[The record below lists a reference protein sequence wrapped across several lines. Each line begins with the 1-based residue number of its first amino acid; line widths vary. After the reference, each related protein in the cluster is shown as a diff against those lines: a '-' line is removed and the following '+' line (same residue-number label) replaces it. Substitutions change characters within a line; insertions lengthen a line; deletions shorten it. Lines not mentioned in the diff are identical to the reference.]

1 VVNGVSGWRAALRSP
16 VLKLA
21 LSAALLAALLHV
33 TDVAA
38 LHTVLAA
45 ADWSWVAGA
54 FALSLLSQ
62 VVASYRWFLLT
73 HAVGFSAPFA
83 SVLAYYFSGMY
94 LNLFAPGTV
103 AGDVSRGLFLAGGER
118 RALALTTVVAHR
130 AIGFVALVWT
140 AALGIVCVRGLPI
153 PALVRALAALAI
165 PLTLAAW
172 LVGPRLAARL
182 LPPGQHWRVLIE
194 RDLAPY
200 WNDRTLL
207 VVSMAL
213 AGGVHLLQISSQVVA
228 ARALGLSLPFTYFWV
243 IVPLLN
249 MGSTLPMSWSGVG
262 VREAGYWYALSGVG
276 VDHDTSVAV
285 GLLGSLIVLLT
296 GLCGLPFFLLVRR
309 GR

>member
-1 VVNGVSGWRAALRSP
+1 MTRVAGWRAALRSP

-21 LSAALLAALLHV
+21 LSAALLLALLHV

-38 LHTVLAA
+38 LHAVLAA
-45 ADWSWVAGA
+45 ADWHWVVVA
-54 FALSLLSQ
+54 FALSVLSQ
-62 VVASYRWFLLT
+62 VVSSYRWFLLT
-73 HAVGFSAPFA
+73 HAVGFHAPFGR
-83 SVLAYYFSGMY
+83 VLAYYFSGMY

-103 AGDVSRGLFLAGGER
+103 AGDVSRALFLAGGER

-140 AALGIVCVRGLPI
+140 AALGLVVVHGLPI
-153 PALVRALAALAI
+153 PALVRGVAALAI

-182 LPPGQHWRVLIE
+182 LAPGQHWRVLIE

-200 WNDRTLL
+200 WNDRALL
-207 VVSMAL
+207 ILSLAL
-213 AGGVHLLQISSQVVA
+213 AAGVHLLQIFSQIA
-228 ARALGLSLPFTYFWV
+228 ASRALGLALPFTYFWV

-249 MGSTLPMSWSGVG
+249 MGATLPVSWSGIG

-276 VDHDTSVAV
+276 VGHDTSVAV
-285 GLLGSLIVLLT
+285 GLLGSLVVLLT
-296 GLCGLPFFLLVRR
+296 GLCGLPFFLLMRR
-309 GR
+309 KD